1 MSRQVPPPRED
12 RGTSGS
18 RRNRALRSVRTQ
30 LLLTVGLVLIVG
42 LAAILI
48 LDYRNEQAGRLRQK
62 RVALQEEA
70 RILLSGVQR
79 MASFGSQAVQDYID
93 DACARMQETTS
104 PGHHIAVRLGG
115 TFLQA
120 HAHRRASPEMLQAM
134 EMAADSPTSQG
145 QVDGRPLLVGSVREA
160 DTEVFVSEYV
170 SNVLAASRWH
180 LLWQSTQLAALGL
193 AAAAVTGIVLVRVVT
208 RPIRRLVS
216 TVRQIAE
223 GERGAQVAPFG
234 TAELQFLADEV
245 NAMSGRLADDDAAR
259 RRTLDKARRIQENL
273 LPTGAAPPGWRI
285 ASVFRPADAVGG
297 DFFDFATTPA
307 GRLVVCI
314 ADVTGHGVPAALG
327 AAMLKVLFDAAVRES
342 DDPGA
347 VLASI
352 NRGFSAISLAEQFA
366 SVAVAT
372 IDADEGRLRWAG
384 AGHEPAYRLRPGH
397 DARPLT
403 STGSWIGIHATDQ
416 WETTEVDLRSG
427 DRLIL
432 LTDGWAESH
441 SESGEVLGRDRLR
454 DWLVEAPDATPD
466 DAVRWLV
473 NRLSAWCGSAAQAD
487 DTTLLILEM
496 EKEPADAQTDDA
508 PSARNRT
515 VSGDEEDRRTVAR
528 SVDDGCKCLR

>member
-1 MSRQVPPPRED
+1 MSRQVPPHAD
-12 RGTSGS
+12 RGTTGS
-18 RRNRALRSVRTQ
+18 RRSRVLRSVRTQ
-30 LLLTVGLVLIVG
+30 LLLTVGLVLVFG
-42 LAAILI
+42 LAAIVT
-48 LDYRNEQAGRLRQK
+48 LDYRNERADRLRQK
-62 RVALQEEA
+62 HVALQEEA

-79 MASFGSQAVQDYID
+79 MASFGSQAVQDYVD
-93 DACARMQETTS
+93 DTCARMQETTS

-115 TFLQA
+115 TVLQA

-145 QVDGRPLLVGSVREA
+145 QVDGRPLLVGSAREA

-193 AAAAVTGIVLVRVVT
+193 AAAAVTGIVLIRVVT
-208 RPIRRLVS
+208 RPVRRLVS

-223 GERGAQVAPFG
+223 GERGVQVAPFG
-234 TAELQFLADEV
+234 TAEFQFLADEV
-245 NAMSGRLADDDAAR
+245 NAMSGRLADDEVAR

-327 AAMLKVLFDAAVRES
+327 AAMLKILFDAAVRES
-342 DDPGA
+342 DDPGQI
-347 VLASI
+347 LASV
-352 NRGFSAISLAEQFA
+352 NHGFSAISLDEQFA
-366 SVAVAT
+366 SMAVAT
-372 IDADEGRLRWAG
+372 VDADEGRLWWTG
-384 AGHEPAYRLRPGH
+384 AGHEPAYRLRPGR
-397 DARPLT
+397 APRPLT

-416 WETTEVDLRSG
+416 WETTEVNLRSG

-432 LTDGWAESH
+432 LTDGWAESN
-441 SESGEVLGRDRLR
+441 SESGEMLGRDRLR
-454 DWLVEAPDATPD
+454 NWLGETSDATPD
-466 DAVRWLV
+466 KAVS
-473 NRLSAWCGSAAQAD
+473 RLIGRLEEWCGSAAQAD
-487 DTTLLILEM
+487 DTALLILEL
-496 EKEPADAQTDDA
+496 EEIPTNARAGDTPPA
-508 PSARNRT
+508 
-515 VSGDEEDRRTVAR
+515 GDQIVNEEQEDEAALEGQFAV
-528 SVDDGCKCLR
+528 